1 MARPPVKGPIVI
13 PSCAE
18 VKLEWLINGVVMTN
32 VVHSELIPAGPI
44 DPAVATSIFSGI
56 KSQAASTAWFAHL
69 HPEVSFT
76 AVEVKDL
83 RAANNAS
90 YRSTGIAM
98 VGTGT
103 GTPLSQGTA
112 MVITLRTNKSG
123 RGFTGR
129 LFLGGLDSSVLST
142 ARNFATTQLDLAVAF
157 VNGIN
162 SVVTPLLGRL
172 VVAQRALA
180 ADPTSQNPA
189 MTQPRQAT
197 TVPVISVDYAD
208 TRVDSQ
214 RSRLGR

>member
-1 MARPPVKGPIVI
+1 MARAPIKGPVII

-18 VKLEWLINGVVMTN
+18 VKLEWLINGQVITN
-32 VVHSELIPAGPI
+32 VFHSELIPVGPI
-44 DPAVATSIFSGI
+44 DPSVATSIFSGI

-76 AVEVKDL
+76 AIEVKDL

-90 YRSTGIAM
+90 YRSSGLAMDGTGI
-98 VGTGT
+98 

-112 MVITLRTNKSG
+112 MVITLRSNKSG

-129 LFLGGLDSSVLST
+129 AFLGGLDSSVLAT
-142 ARNFATTQLDLAVAF
+142 ARNFNTTQLDLAVAF
-157 VNGIN
+157 INGIN

-172 VVAQRALA
+172 VIAQRALA
-180 ADPTSQNPA
+180 ADPTSDNPA
-189 MTQPRQAT
+189 MQQPRQAT
-197 TVPVISVDYAD
+197 TIPVVSVDYAD

-214 RSRLGR
+214 RNRLGR